1 MAISASR
8 LRANVYKV
16 LDEVLETGT
25 PVEIERRG
33 KRLRIV
39 PADPPRRLERLV
51 RRPGYL
57 KVDPE
62 SIVHLD
68 WSDEWRP

>member
-1 MAISASR
+1 MAITASR

-16 LDEVLETGT
+16 LDDVLETGT
-25 PVEIERRG
+25 PVEVERKG

-39 PADPPRRLERLV
+39 PVEPRSKLDRLV
-51 RRPGYL
+51 KRPGFL
-57 KVDPE
+57 KGDPE
-62 SIVHLD
+62 SIVHMD

>member
-1 MAISASR
+1 MAITASR

-16 LDEVLETGT
+16 LDDVLETGT
-25 PVEIERRG
+25 PVEVERKG

-39 PADPPRRLERLV
+39 PVEPRSKLDRLV
-51 RRPGYL
+51 RRPGFL
-57 KVDPE
+57 KGDPE
-62 SIVHLD
+62 SIVHMD